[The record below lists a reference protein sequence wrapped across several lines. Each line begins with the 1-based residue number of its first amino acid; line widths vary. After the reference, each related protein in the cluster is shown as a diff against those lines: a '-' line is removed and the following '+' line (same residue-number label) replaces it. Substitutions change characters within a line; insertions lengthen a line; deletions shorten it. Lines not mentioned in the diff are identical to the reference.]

1 MSLAQSNR
9 PDQWLQNAAANAMSA
24 LLARLDPELDARP
37 FFWIDLRQQPP
48 TASHSYWDACDIA
61 GRFVD
66 GLVLARRM
74 TGRTDSTVIEAQ
86 LRQFLWA
93 QQDPVDGLFYN
104 WEEEGAANN
113 EMSKYLP
120 DAEVDTR
127 QRHVDMFCQR
137 SPLLAMTTLL
147 ADGDESMWPRLQKMV
162 RGLLA
167 ISERNG
173 DEIRFPTY
181 RWAPVLKPEWFN
193 GANAPEK
200 WQGYRY
206 ALLTGLARYAE
217 LTQDPA
223 GVELALG
230 LARYYMRHG
239 DVPPDGR
246 FVANTH
252 SGGVLPTTVGIARLG
267 IWKGDGEMVAW
278 ANRVYLWVCENT
290 PEFGFLRDGLG
301 LEGFFA
307 STCETCGL
315 ADLVHLALILTEA
328 GVGNYWDDI
337 ERIARNQLL
346 ENQYRDAATIRRLYP
361 GIDDRVLDMMCGG
374 FECAAY
380 PNRLLTWVGVEGC
393 CIGGGLRALYLAW
406 RGSIRD
412 DSDET
417 YVHMNFSRIT
427 PFIQVIGHEPWQG
440 RMDVRAYAPR
450 RVHLRVPGYAA
461 LDQVQTLIDGQAVTV
476 TWNGRYVTFELAAG
490 QIATRLYSL
499 PESSRTYT
507 IADQTY
513 QGRWRGNT
521 MLEIQP
527 AGEGYPIYQR
537 QALLNEDAL
546 CAPDLPWLQ
555 DGLAALPF
563 LW

>member
-1 MSLAQSNR
+1 
-9 PDQWLQNAAANAMSA
+9 
-24 LLARLDPELDARP
+24 
-37 FFWIDLRQQPP
+37 
-48 TASHSYWDACDIA
+48 
-61 GRFVD
+61 
-66 GLVLARRM
+66 
-74 TGRTDSTVIEAQ
+74 
-86 LRQFLWA
+86 
-93 QQDPVDGLFYN
+93 
-104 WEEEGAANN
+104 
-113 EMSKYLP
+113 
-120 DAEVDTR
+120 
-127 QRHVDMFCQR
+127 
-137 SPLLAMTTLL
+137 
-147 ADGDESMWPRLQKMV
+147 
-162 RGLLA
+162 
-167 ISERNG
+167 
-173 DEIRFPTY
+173 
-181 RWAPVLKPEWFN
+181 
-193 GANAPEK
+193 
-200 WQGYRY
+200 
-206 ALLTGLARYAE
+206 
-217 LTQDPA
+217 
-223 GVELALG
+223 
-230 LARYYMRHG
+230 
-239 DVPPDGR
+239 
-246 FVANTH
+246 
-252 SGGVLPTTVGIARLG
+252 
-267 IWKGDGEMVAW
+267 MVAW

-315 ADLVHLALILTEA
+315 ADLVHLALLLAEA
-328 GVGNYWDDI
+328 GVGDYWDDI

-346 ENQYRDAATIRRLYP
+346 ENQYRDAATIRHLYP

-412 DSDET
+412 DADET
-417 YVHMNFSRIT
+417 YIHTAFSRIT

-461 LDQVQTLIDGQAVTV
+461 LDQVQTLIDDQAVTV